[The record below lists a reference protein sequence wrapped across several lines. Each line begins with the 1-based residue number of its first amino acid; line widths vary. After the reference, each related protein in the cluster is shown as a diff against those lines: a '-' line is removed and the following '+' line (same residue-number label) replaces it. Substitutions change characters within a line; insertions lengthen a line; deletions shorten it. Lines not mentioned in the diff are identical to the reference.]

1 MFTEKPF
8 FQVILHTLKL
18 ILPEPIPLHVQGS
31 VAIDRPVGLG
41 LMELKTY
48 NLFRRWDIKECEVAG
63 KKVVWSVCRV
73 SVRGEEHEEVIKMT
87 LGGGAPI
94 AIGDWLVGAVQSDE
108 HSPAWVCTGIVA
120 WSLAKSQETMAY
132 LGRSTS

>member
-8 FQVILHTLKL
+8 FQVILHTFKL

-48 NLFRRWDIKECEVAG
+48 NLFRR
-63 KKVVWSVCRV
+63 
-73 SVRGEEHEEVIKMT
+73 
-87 LGGGAPI
+87 
-94 AIGDWLVGAVQSDE
+94 
-108 HSPAWVCTGIVA
+108 
-120 WSLAKSQETMAY
+120 
-132 LGRSTS
+132 